1 MGALVRWSVKVFILI
16 GCLFWGW
23 EQVPEIDP
31 DRSRIDPDF
40 DPCQG
45 EGALQHELSHLA
57 AISTFSRG
65 LSYL

>member
-1 MGALVRWSVKVFILI
+1 MLEIPSGLAMIQDHPRLI
-16 GCLFWGW
+16 
-23 EQVPEIDP
+23 
-31 DRSRIDPDF
+31 RIDPDF